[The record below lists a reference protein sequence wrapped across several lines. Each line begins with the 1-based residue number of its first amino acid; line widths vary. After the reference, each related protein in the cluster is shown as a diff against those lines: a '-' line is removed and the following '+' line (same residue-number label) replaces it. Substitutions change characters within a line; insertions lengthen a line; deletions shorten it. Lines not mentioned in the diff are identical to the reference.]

1 MGSTRGQA
9 EGVEILAIISI
20 LVPCFLFS
28 LYMGFE
34 YLRFKSTAL
43 TKERDMDRLA
53 AAERQRHAL
62 FTSAMEAFVPA
73 ATVFFGRMGTTVSAD
88 QPSNDSSARGN

>member
-1 MGSTRGQA
+1 
-9 EGVEILAIISI
+9 
-20 LVPCFLFS
+20 
-28 LYMGFE
+28 
-34 YLRFKSTAL
+34 
-43 TKERDMDRLA
+43 MDRLA
-53 AAERQRHAL
+53 AAEQQRHAL